1 MPAAARR
8 YAKALLSLAQ
18 ETGEEEI
25 IGTELNQIATVLAE
39 PTLAKTL
46 ALPTLPLKARR
57 DIVEQLISAAG
68 PKAVVANFLRVLAEN
83 DRLSVFA
90 DIESGYQTLLEKLLG
105 RVRASVKSASELSE
119 DELKSIVDAFSKQTQ
134 KTVIP
139 SVEVDPELLGGVT
152 VEIEGRVYD
161 ASLKTQLRR
170 ISESLAQQL

>member
-18 ETGEEEI
+18 ETSEEEA
-25 IGTELNQIATVLAE
+25 IGAELNQIAAVLAE
-39 PTLAKTL
+39 PSIAKIL

-57 DIVEQLISAAG
+57 DIVEQLITAAA
-68 PKAVVANFLRVLAEN
+68 PKAVVGNFLRVLAEN

-90 DIESGYQTLLEKLLG
+90 DIENGYQTLLEKLFG
-105 RVRASVKSASELSE
+105 RVRATVKSASELSE
-119 DELKSIVDAFSKQTQ
+119 DELKSIVDAFSKKTQ
-134 KTVIP
+134 RTVIP
-139 SVEVDPELLGGVT
+139 MVEIDPELLGGVS

>member
-18 ETGEEEI
+18 ETGEEEA

-39 PTLAKTL
+39 PTLAKIL

-83 DRLSVFA
+83 DRLGVFA

-119 DELKSIVDAFSKQTQ
+119 DELKSIVDAFSKKTQ

-139 SVEVDPELLGGVT
+139 TVEVDPELLGGVT

>member
-18 ETGEEEI
+18 ETGEEET
-25 IGTELNQIATVLAE
+25 IGTELNQIAIVLAE
-39 PTLAKTL
+39 PSIAKVL
-46 ALPTLPLKARR
+46 ALPTLPLTARR
-57 DIVEQLISAAG
+57 NIVEQLITAAA
-68 PKAVVANFLRVLAEN
+68 PKAVVGNFLRVLAEN

-90 DIESGYQTLLEKLLG
+90 DIENGYQTLLEKLLG
-105 RVRASVKSASELSE
+105 RVRATVKSASELSE
-119 DELKSIVDAFSKQTQ
+119 DELKSIVDVFSQKTQ

-139 SVEVDPELLGGVT
+139 TVEIDPELLGGVS
-152 VEIEGRVYD
+152 VEVEGRVYD